1 MIGIYKITNL
11 INGKK
16 YVGQSIHIERRWK
29 EHIYQNR
36 NSAIHQ
42 AIEKYGVENFNF
54 EIIEECPQSQL
65 DEREIFWIKHFNSY
79 ENGYNLTPGG
89 RTPFYYDL
97 NAVKEI
103 YNDCKSMSKTAKQ
116 LGCSENAVRNML
128 HSLDIYNIECQQEKK
143 VDKIDPNTLAII
155 TTYDSLTQAAQ
166 TEHVSLSAISMAVN
180 GKSKSCNGFIW
191 KNHDDPM
198 PLMPISVKKAKR
210 PVSQYDEY
218 HNLIKTYESLAS
230 AARALGKSKSATNYI
245 RKSCMNENI
254 TAYGY
259 YWKYE

>member
-11 INGKK
+11 INNKI
-16 YVGQSIHIERRWK
+16 YIGQSVNIERRWQ

-42 AIEKYGVENFNF
+42 AIKKYGIENFIF
-54 EIIEECPQSQL
+54 EIIEECSQSQL
-65 DEREIFWIKHFNSY
+65 DEREIFWIKYFNSY

-89 RTPFYYDL
+89 KAHFYYDL
-97 NAVKEI
+97 NAVKEM
-103 YNDCKSMSKTAKQ
+103 YDECKSMLKTAKQ
-116 LGCSENAVRNML
+116 IGCSENTIRNIL

-143 VDKIDPNTLAII
+143 VDKIAPDTLTII

-166 TEHVSLSAISMAVN
+166 TEHVSLSAISMAIN
-180 GKSKSCNGFIW
+180 GKSKTCNGFIW

-198 PLMPISVKKAKR
+198 PLTPIVVKKAKQK
-210 PVSQYDEY
+210 VSQYDVH
-218 HNLIKTYESLAS
+218 HNLIKTYDSLMS
-230 AARALGKSKSATNYI
+230 AARALGKSKSATDYI
-245 RKSCMNENI
+245 RKSCTGENI
-254 TAYGY
+254 MAYGY